1 MQAAVTKFQGIK
13 IMTNRLF
20 ALPLVALLGACATA
34 YDAPPPAT
42 APVNPP
48 ATGADPAPVA
58 ETTEQATARLNTW
71 FDARFEEALAF
82 SPIQQTYLGRKT
94 DYGKIDDAS
103 LAAEDRYLAW
113 MREATAEMQDRF
125 DRDDLTQEGRISWD
139 MWLYNLSR
147 LEAGVPF
154 RQNRYVLHQFNGTQS
169 FYPTFLINQHR
180 VESESD
186 MVAFISRLRETA
198 RALDQSLEQAQANA
212 AAGVRPPRFAYEGVI
227 DQSRKITTGAPF
239 TQGEPSALWTATREK
254 IDGLVEAGEIDRA
267 RGDALMAEAR
277 DALTGDLQPAY
288 GRIIAWFENDLPNT
302 SATPQGVSELPG
314 GAAYYDYRLSQMTTT
329 DLTAD
334 EIHQIG
340 LSEVARIRGEM
351 EAIKNSVGFDGDLQA
366 FFTFLRED
374 DRFYFSNDDAGAQAY
389 IDEAER
395 HLAFINTR
403 LPEFFG
409 TLPKADLVVKR
420 VEPFREQ
427 PGAAQHYRPGTPDGS
442 RPGTY
447 YAHLSDMRAMPRTS
461 LEVIAYHEGNPGH
474 HMQVSISQELE
485 NVPKFRSQGGFISA
499 FGEGWALYSELLA
512 KEMGAYQDPYS
523 DFGRLT
529 TEMWRAIRL
538 VVDTGL
544 HAKGWDQE
552 RAVEYFLANS
562 PIPETAVRSEV
573 MRYLVMPGQATS
585 YKIGMLK
592 IQELRARAEAE
603 LGDDFDIR
611 GFHDTVLGGG
621 AVPLPILETQV
632 ENWIASQKAR

>member
-1 MQAAVTKFQGIK
+1 MKSA
-13 IMTNRLF
+13 F
-20 ALPLVALLGACATA
+20 ATLPFIALLGACATVT
-34 YDAPPPAT
+34 PT
-42 APVNPP
+42 APV
-48 ATGADPAPVA
+48 APVEAAAPINA
-58 ETTEQATARLNTW
+58 ETETERLNAW
-71 FDARFEEALAF
+71 FDAKFEESLAF

-113 MREATAEMQDRF
+113 MRAAAAEMQTNF
-125 DRDDLTQEGRISWD
+125 NRDNLTPEGRISWD
-139 MWLYNLSR
+139 MWMYNLQSM
-147 LEAGVPF
+147 EAGVPF
-154 RQNRYVLHQFNGTQS
+154 RGNRYVLHQFNGTQS
-169 FYPTFLINQHR
+169 FYPTFLINQHE
-180 VESESD
+180 VATEAD
-186 MVAFISRLRETA
+186 MVAYISRLRETA
-198 RALDQSLEQAQANA
+198 RALDQSLMQAQANA
-212 AAGVRPPRFAYEGVI
+212 AGGVRPPRFAYEGVI
-227 DQSRKITTGAPF
+227 DQSRKITTGIPF
-239 TQGEPSALWTATREK
+239 YDAKQSGEESALWSATNTK
-254 IDGLVEAGEIDRA
+254 LAALVEDGIIDQARSDALREEVRTALTDTLAPAYERIIDWFEIDIMNTSVQA
-267 RGDALMAEAR
+267 QGAS
-277 DALTGDLQPAY
+277 T
-288 GRIIAWFENDLPNT
+288 LPN
-302 SATPQGVSELPG
+302 
-314 GAAYYDYRLSQMTTT
+314 GAAFYSYRLGQMTTT

-334 EIHQIG
+334 EIHNIG
-340 LSEVARIRGEM
+340 LSEVARLRGEM

-366 FFTFLRED
+366 FFSFLRED
-374 DRFYFSNDDAGAQAY
+374 DRFYFSQDDKGAQDY
-389 IDEAER
+389 IDAAQS
-395 HLAFINTR
+395 HLAFINQQ
-403 LPEFFG
+403 LPDYFG

-427 PGAAQHYRPGTPDGS
+427 PGAAQHYRAGTPDGS

-447 YAHLSDMRAMPRTS
+447 YAHLSDMRAMPITT

-485 NVPKFRSQGGFISA
+485 NLPKFRSQGNFISA

-512 KEMGAYQDPYS
+512 KEMGAYDDPYS

-552 RAVEYFLANS
+552 KAVAYFLANS

-592 IQELRARAEAE
+592 IQELRAKAEAE

-621 AVPLPILETQV
+621 SVPLTILEKQV
-632 ENWIASQKAR
+632 DNWIATQQGG

>member
-1 MQAAVTKFQGIK
+1 MK
-13 IMTNRLF
+13 NRVF
-20 ALPLVALLGACATA
+20 ALPLIALVGACATVPA
-34 YDAPPPAT
+34 AETVAT
-42 APVNPP
+42 APASTAP
-48 ATGADPAPVA
+48 AAPTETA
-58 ETTEQATARLNTW
+58 EQITQRLNTW
-71 FDARFEEALAF
+71 FDAKFEEALAF

-94 DYGKIDDAS
+94 DYDKIDDAS

-113 MREATAEMQDRF
+113 MRAATAEMQTNF
-125 DRDDLTQEGRISWD
+125 NRDDLTPEGQISWD
-139 MWLYNLSR
+139 MWEWNLATA
-147 LEAGVPF
+147 EAGVPF

-186 MVAFISRLRETA
+186 MVAFISRLRESA
-198 RALDQSLEQAQANA
+198 RALDQSLAQSQANA

-239 TQGEPSALWTATREK
+239 TDGEASALWSATDSK
-254 IDGLVEAGEIDRA
+254 LASLVEAGAIDQA
-267 RGDALMAEAR
+267 RSDALRAEAR
-277 DALTGDLQPAY
+277 SALTEALQPAY
-288 GRIIAWFENDLPNT
+288 GRIIAWFESDIGNT
-302 SATPQGVSELPG
+302 SEVAQGVSALPN
-314 GAAYYDYRLSQMTTT
+314 GAVFYNYRLSQMTTT

-334 EIHQIG
+334 QIHEIG
-340 LSEVARIRGEM
+340 LSEVARIRSEM
-351 EAIKNSVGFDGDLQA
+351 EAIKESVGFEGDLQA

-374 DRFYFSNDDAGAQAY
+374 DQFYFSQDDKGAQDY
-389 IDEAER
+389 IDAAEG
-395 HLAFINTR
+395 HLEELNKR

-447 YAHLSDMRAMPRTS
+447 YAHLSDMRAMPITT

-485 NVPKFRSQGGFISA
+485 SLPKFRSQGNFISA

-512 KEMGAYQDPYS
+512 KEMGAYDDPYS

-552 RAVEYFLANS
+552 QAVAYFLANS

-585 YKIGMLK
+585 YKIGMIK
-592 IQELRARAEAE
+592 IQELRAKAEAE

-621 AVPLPILETQV
+621 SVPLTILETQV
-632 ENWIASQKAR
+632 DNWIASQKGG